1 MTAKDFHN
9 VYRELIDE
17 NPLAIR
23 AVLKV
28 LCVEFTDTVPT
39 LAVTCDQR
47 PRLLV
52 NLTFIREHCHTE
64 AHVKAVVCHEF
75 LHVLLRHTERLTTL
89 TRPEHLAVDAVIN
102 AIIHRSLGPDYS
114 GMMSRYYADQRGV
127 ARLLRPPTDA
137 EQIRTNRIVFGSLHS
152 RAEEKR
158 VMSAWKGLYDGRLVA
173 DDIRDL
179 ARDLAKRHDRAV
191 VALLGDHESPARRTT
206 ASDGVVAAAAAPSQG
221 VPGAEATTLLTGP
234 LAEAL
239 DTALK
244 AMNGSGVFRSPKG
257 RGIGADAYRSEV
269 RGSDTAVDKWRRET
283 YAVLRRHLL
292 PDPQSI
298 AREPSPRSFT
308 LPVLSPGDRRAALR
322 SLWSPFLPDARWETE
337 HTARAGSAHVYLDV
351 SGSMNAEM
359 PLLVALLGRLTP
371 YIRRPFWAFSNVV
384 APARIEQG
392 RLIANTTG
400 GTSLGCVLA
409 HVARTKPKAAIVVS
423 DGYIES
429 IARAQVAATA
439 GTRLHVILTRDGS
452 ATELRHAGLPYTQ
465 LSRVPS

>member
-1 MTAKDFHN
+1 MTARDFHN

-28 LCVEFTDTVPT
+28 LRVEFTDTVPT
-39 LAVTCDQR
+39 LAVTCEQR

-52 NLTFIREHCHTE
+52 NLAFVREHCRTE

-75 LHVLLRHTERLTTL
+75 LHVLLRHTERFTAL

-114 GMMSRYYADQRGV
+114 GMMSRYYADERGV
-127 ARLLRPPTDA
+127 ARLLRPPTDD
-137 EQIRTNRIVFGSLHS
+137 EQARTNRIFCGSLRA

-158 VMSAWKGLYDGRLVA
+158 VLSAWKGLYDGRLVA

-179 ARDLAKRHDRAV
+179 ARDLVKRDDRTV
-191 VALLGDHESPARRTT
+191 VSLLGDHDHLAGGTSE
-206 ASDGVVAAAAAPSQG
+206 AA
-221 VPGAEATTLLTGP
+221 TLTGP
-234 LAEAL
+234 LADAL

-257 RGIGADAYRSEV
+257 RGIGAEAYRSEV
-269 RGSDTAVDKWRRET
+269 RAADTAVDTWRRET

-292 PDPQSI
+292 PDPRSI

-322 SLWSPFLPDARWETE
+322 SLWSPFLPDARWDTE
-337 HTARAGSAHVYLDV
+337 HPARAGSAHVYLDV
-351 SGSMNAEM
+351 SGSMYAEM
-359 PLLVALLGRLTP
+359 PVIVALLGRLAA

-392 RLIANTTG
+392 RLIAATTG
-400 GTSLGCVLA
+400 GTSMGCVLE
-409 HVARTKPKAAIVVS
+409 HVARTRPRAAIVVT
-423 DGYIES
+423 DGYIEPLTP
-429 IARAQVAATA
+429 AQVAATA
-439 GTRLHVILTRDGS
+439 GTRLHVIVTRDGN
-452 ATELRHAGLPYTQ
+452 AALLQRAGLPYTQ
-465 LSRVPS
+465 LSRWPS

>member
-1 MTAKDFHN
+1 MTARDFHN

-28 LCVEFTDTVPT
+28 LRVEFTDTVPT
-39 LAVTCDQR
+39 LAVTCDER

-52 NLTFIREHCHTE
+52 NLAFVREHCRTE
-64 AHVKAVVCHEF
+64 AHVKAVICHEF

-89 TRPEHLAVDAVIN
+89 TPPEHLALDAVIN
-102 AIIHRSLGPDYS
+102 AIIHRSLGPEYS
-114 GMMSRYYADQRGV
+114 GMMSRYYADGRGV
-127 ARLLRPPTDA
+127 ARLLRPPTDD
-137 EQIRTNRIVFGSLHS
+137 EQARTNRILFGSLRA

-158 VMSAWKGLYDGRLVA
+158 VVTAWKGLYDGQLVA

-179 ARDLAKRHDRAV
+179 ARDLVKCDDRTV
-191 VALLGDHESPARRTT
+191 VLLLGDHDRLAGGTSE
-206 ASDGVVAAAAAPSQG
+206 AA
-221 VPGAEATTLLTGP
+221 TLAGP
-234 LAEAL
+234 LADAL

-257 RGIGADAYRSEV
+257 RGVGVEAYRSEV
-269 RGSDTAVDKWRRET
+269 RAADTAVGRWRRET

-292 PDPQSI
+292 PDPRSI

-322 SLWSPFLPDARWETE
+322 SLWSPFLPAAHWETE

-359 PLLVALLGRLTP
+359 PLIVALLGRLAS

-392 RLIANTTG
+392 RLIAATTG
-400 GTSLGCVLA
+400 GTSMGCVLE
-409 HVARTKPKAAIVVS
+409 HVARTRPRAAIVVT
-423 DGYIES
+423 DGYIEPLTP
-429 IARAQVAATA
+429 AQVAAAA
-439 GTRLHVILTRDGS
+439 GTRLHVIVTRDGN
-452 ATELRHAGLPYTQ
+452 AALLRRAGLPYTQ
-465 LSRVPS
+465 LSRLPS

>member
-1 MTAKDFHN
+1 MKARDFHN

-28 LCVEFTDTVPT
+28 LRVEFTDTVPT
-39 LAVTCDQR
+39 LAVTCEQR

-52 NLTFIREHCHTE
+52 NLAFVREHCRTE

-75 LHVLLRHTERLTTL
+75 LHVLLRHTERFTTL

-114 GMMSRYYADQRGV
+114 GMMSSYYADERGV
-127 ARLLRPPTDA
+127 ARLLRPPADGEPGLA
-137 EQIRTNRIVFGSLHS
+137 NLAQLAPLV
-152 RAEEKR
+152 RAEEQR
-158 VMSAWKGLYDGRLVA
+158 VAFAWLGLYAGRLVA

-179 ARDLAKRHDRAV
+179 ARDVFKPDDRIV
-191 VALLGDHESPARRTT
+191 GSLLGDHDNLAGGTS
-206 ASDGVVAAAAAPSQG
+206 
-221 VPGAEATTLLTGP
+221 EAVTLTGP
-234 LAEAL
+234 LADAL

-244 AMNGSGVFRSPKG
+244 AMNGSGVFRGPKG
-257 RGIGADAYRSEV
+257 RGVGASAYRDEV
-269 RGSDTAVDKWRRET
+269 RAADTAVDQWRRET

-292 PDPQSI
+292 ADPRSI

-351 SGSMNAEM
+351 SGSMCAEM
-359 PLLVALLGRLTP
+359 PLVVALLGRLST

-384 APARIEQG
+384 APARIEHG
-392 RLIANTTG
+392 RLIADTTG
-400 GTSLGCVLA
+400 GTSMGCVLD
-409 HVARTKPKAAIVVS
+409 HVVRTKPRAAIVVT
-423 DGYIES
+423 DGYIEALS
-429 IARAQVAATA
+429 AKQVAATA
-439 GTRLHVILTRDGS
+439 GTRLHVIVTRDGN
-452 ATELRHAGLPYTQ
+452 AALLHRAGLPYTQ
-465 LSRVPS
+465 LSRLPK